1 MYSQT
6 RGQYLCRQVQLGDL
20 GIMNSLLEVAVISM
34 AAAFF
39 MAAAFGPHIGIVFA
53 MHDSNLGVNTWLA
66 SDNST
71 QRHTIDLNN
80 GPSGSSA
87 EAGAATTSE
96 EVTDES
102 TGAEDM
108 ATDENGDERDFDG
121 DGDGNGGPIFENGDD
136 DQGQGGY

>member
-1 MYSQT
+1 
-6 RGQYLCRQVQLGDL
+6 
-20 GIMNSLLEVAVISM
+20 MNSLLKFVVISM
-34 AAAFF
+34 AAAFI
-39 MAAAFGPHIGIVFA
+39 MVAAFGPHIGGVFA

-80 GPSGSSA
+80 VPSGSTA

-102 TGAEDM
+102 TEEEDT
-108 ATDENGDERDFDG
+108 ATDENGDETGSDG
-121 DGDGNGGPIFENGDD
+121 DGEGGPIFENGDD
-136 DQGQGGY
+136 D

>member
-1 MYSQT
+1 
-6 RGQYLCRQVQLGDL
+6 
-20 GIMNSLLEVAVISM
+20 MNSLLKVALISI

-39 MAAAFGPHIGIVFA
+39 MSAAFGPRIGTVFA

-96 EVTDES
+96 EVIDES
-102 TGAEDM
+102 TEEEDM
-108 ATDENGDERDFDG
+108 TTDENGDETGSDVVREEGGDDEEDSADG
-121 DGDGNGGPIFENGDD
+121 EGREIFGNGDD
-136 DQGQGGY
+136 D

>member
-1 MYSQT
+1 M
-6 RGQYLCRQVQLGDL
+6 
-20 GIMNSLLEVAVISM
+20 MNSLLKVALISI

-39 MAAAFGPHIGIVFA
+39 MSAAFGPRIGTVFA

-87 EAGAATTSE
+87 AGAATTSE
-96 EVTDES
+96 EVVDES
-102 TGAEDM
+102 TEEEDTT
-108 ATDENGDERDFDG
+108 TDENGDETGSDIVGEEGGDDEEDSEDG
-121 DGDGNGGPIFENGDD
+121 EGGPIFTK
-136 DQGQGGY
+136 